1 MAEGERAAGSADDR
15 RRGYWLPLAVGG
27 VLLAGAVALYDA
39 LTHWAG
45 LGLGISTRPGRS
57 FSVLVYISP
66 LKYFPPPTSAFAL
79 GREFYEPSFY
89 YLGWYWAVALAAAF
103 LLMVLWYRFPGRR
116 AGRRYLVTAVVLLV
130 LALALP
136 LLTWALPGLASAW
149 LRRPW
154 VEGIPVLFIT
164 AVALGGLARARRSR
178 ALAGLTAAYAV
189 VALVIAAWFT
199 VTPDDPFGPLPPV
212 LFGQS
217 LSFSP
222 VYALLLPA
230 AVLIAAGLAAR
241 RRSRFPGWPG
251 RRRGRGRL
259 PA

>member
-1 MAEGERAAGSADDR
+1 MAEDEHAARPADERQ
-15 RRGYWLPLAVGG
+15 RGYWLPLAAGG
-27 VLLAGAVALYDA
+27 VLLAGGVALYAA

-45 LGLGISTRPGRS
+45 LDLGISARPGRS
-57 FSVLVYISP
+57 FSVLVYLSP
-66 LKYFPPPTSAFAL
+66 LRYFPPPTSAFAL

-89 YLGWYWAVALAAAF
+89 YLGWYWAVALAAA
-103 LLMVLWYRFPGRR
+103 LLLVAAWYRRPGVPGR
-116 AGRRYLVTAVVLLV
+116 GDLVPAVVLLV

-149 LRRPW
+149 LRRAW
-154 VEGIPVLFIT
+154 VEGIPVLCLT
-164 AVALGGLARARRSR
+164 AVALGVLARGRRSR
-178 ALAGLTAAYAV
+178 ALAALTAAYTV
-189 VALVIAAWFT
+189 VALAIAAWLT
-199 VTPDDPFGPLPPV
+199 VTPDDPFRPLPPV
-212 LFGQS
+212 LFGKP

-230 AVLIAAGLAAR
+230 AVLIAAGLVAR
-241 RRSRFPGWPG
+241 SQERLPGWPG